1 MQKDDV
7 TKYHKEYEAWEKEYS
22 PMEFLEYDGEGGEN
36 YLKAQNTPNEFV
48 WTDHG
53 TCEDNMVSAGF
64 HFFGDPARCCWDTH
78 GWYISKV
85 SSGNTS
91 IDHYESYRSSYHAEC
106 ECYKEETDSGDEN
119 CEDCGSSGWRT
130 YWFD

>member
-64 HFFGDPARCCWDTH
+64 HFFGDPVRCCWDTH

-91 IDHYESYRSSYHAEC
+91 IDHYESYRSNYYAEC

-119 CEDCGSSGWRT
+119 CEDCWSSGWRT